1 MAGKNL
7 GQVLKKLA
15 NTAPV
20 FPEVA
25 DVEEQLGT
33 RKPTTSNKL
42 VPPTH
47 GGTPAAADIGDEP
60 HLVGSGYHIVTT
72 MDFS

>member
-7 GQVLKKLA
+7 GQVLRKLA
-15 NTAPV
+15 NTAPLIT
-20 FPEVA
+20 EVA
-25 DVEEQLGT
+25 DAEEQLGT

-47 GGTPAAADIGDEP
+47 GGTPAAADVGDEP
-60 HLVGSGYHIVTT
+60 YLVGSGYHKVRVN
-72 MDFS
+72 